1 MRKGI
6 KIRLRE
12 RLKTFNSILF
22 WLDVGDGKLLV
33 IIRSTRHY
41 KFLNNRLRTPPPNQI
56 LKHHCSERNPPPV
69 LVCPSFLRL

>member
-41 KFLNNRLRTPPPNQI
+41 KFLNNRLRTPPQPNI
-56 LKHHCSERNPPPV
+56 EASLFRKESAPV